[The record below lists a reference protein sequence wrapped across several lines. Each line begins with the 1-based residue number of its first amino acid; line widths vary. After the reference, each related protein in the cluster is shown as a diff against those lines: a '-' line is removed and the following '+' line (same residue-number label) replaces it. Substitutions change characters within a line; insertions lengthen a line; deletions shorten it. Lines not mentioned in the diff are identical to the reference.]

1 MNNKPHNKGLRWGP
15 FVARIPFIHIRFR
28 AAEFFQG
35 IAISGATAF
44 AGVPIVMG
52 MGLTFEEGVAV
63 SLIAGTL
70 IAAGPILF
78 GIPFAPGWITP
89 AYPIVLTIFATMG
102 YYSPSGVEYQPET
115 FQFMAALC
123 IEFTLL
129 VAILGMTGLSSK
141 IVNNIPNT
149 LKSGIILGAAVA
161 AFYQVFFK
169 EFDSRYMEQPIAM
182 TVALTICILTTF
194 SEPFKR
200 LAASNRIFQKI
211 SSLGLLSGFLIA
223 AAVAY
228 IFGEATLGEVGGR
241 KVYEEGIS
249 FGLTFPEVVKLFE
262 RTSPFS
268 IGFPPLKMY
277 LGALPLVIIGYILLF
292 GDIIT
297 GKAILNDAEKERPDE
312 PLDVDVNKIHLSIA
326 LRNFLGLIAN
336 PNFPTQ
342 GALWTGVHVVVA
354 ERWRKG
360 PKEMPSIFDG
370 LGSYYLMAIPLLYV
384 WQPFIVFMGP
394 LMGIALNL
402 TLVLTGFACAYVA
415 LAIPKTNA
423 EMASAFLIGLLIA
436 FSGEQIWQ
444 FKIGGVDANLF
455 VALLIGILLSI
466 FVAGFNKKQ

>member
-35 IAISGATAF
+35 MVISGATAF
-44 AGVPIVMG
+44 AGIPIVMG

-63 SLIAGTL
+63 SLVAGTL

-78 GIPFAPGWITP
+78 GVPFAPGWVTP
-89 AYPIVLTIFATMG
+89 AYPIVIGVFATMG
-102 YYSPSGVEYQPET
+102 YYSPVGAEYQIET
-115 FQFMAALC
+115 FQFMAALS

-129 VAILGMTGLSSK
+129 VAFLGMTGLSSK

-169 EFDSRYMEQPIAM
+169 EFDSKYMEQPVAM
-182 TVALTICILTTF
+182 TIALAICILTTF
-194 SEPFKR
+194 SQPFKR
-200 LAASNRIFQKI
+200 LAASNKIFQKI
-211 SSLGLLSGFLIA
+211 SSLGLLPGFLIA
-223 AAVAY
+223 ATVAY
-228 IFGEATLGEVGGR
+228 VIGEATLNITWGF
-241 KVYEEGIS
+241 K
-249 FGLTFPEVVKLFE
+249 FPDVVTLFE

-268 IGFPPLKMY
+268 IGFPPLNMY
-277 LGALPLVIIGYILLF
+277 IDALPLVIIGYILLF

-297 GKAILNDAEKERPDE
+297 GKAILKDPQKERPDE
-312 PLDVDVNKIHLSIA
+312 PLDVDVNKVHLSIA
-326 LRNFLGLIAN
+326 IRNFLGLIAN

-370 LGSYYLMAIPLLYV
+370 LGSYYLMAIPFLYV
-384 WQPFIVFMGP
+384 TLPFVTLMQP
-394 LMGIALNL
+394 LMNIALNL

-423 EMASAFLIGLLIA
+423 EMASALLIGLLVA
-436 FSGEQIWQ
+436 FSGEYVW
-444 FKIGGVDANLF
+444 
-455 VALLIGILLSI
+455 VALLVGILLSV
-466 FVAGFNKKQ
+466 FVVGLNKKE

>member
-1 MNNKPHNKGLRWGP
+1 MKNNSHNKGLKWGP

-35 IAISGATAF
+35 MVISGATAF
-44 AGVPIVMG
+44 AGIPIVMG

-63 SLIAGTL
+63 SLVAGTL

-78 GIPFAPGWITP
+78 GVPFAPGWVTP
-89 AYPIVLTIFATMG
+89 AYPIVIGVFATMG
-102 YYSPSGVEYQPET
+102 YYSPVGAEYQVET
-115 FQFMAALC
+115 FQFMAALS

-129 VAILGMTGLSSK
+129 VAFLGMTGLSSK

-149 LKSGIILGAAVA
+149 LKSGIILGAAIA

-169 EFDSRYMEQPIAM
+169 EFDSKYMEQPVAM
-182 TVALTICILTTF
+182 TVALAICILTTF
-194 SEPFKR
+194 SQPFKR
-200 LAASNRIFQKI
+200 LAASNKIFQKI
-211 SSLGLLSGFLIA
+211 SSLGLLPGFLIA
-223 AAVAY
+223 ATIAY
-228 IFGEATLGEVGGR
+228 IIGEATLNITWGF
-241 KVYEEGIS
+241 K
-249 FGLTFPEVVKLFE
+249 FPDVVTLFE

-268 IGFPPLKMY
+268 IGFPPLNMY
-277 LGALPLVIIGYILLF
+277 IDALPLVIIGYILLF

-297 GKAILNDAEKERPDE
+297 GKAILSDAEKERPDE
-312 PLDVDVNKIHLSIA
+312 PLDVDVNKVHLSIA
-326 LRNFLGLIAN
+326 IRNFLGLIAN

-384 WQPFIVFMGP
+384 TLPFVTLMQP
-394 LMGIALNL
+394 LMNIALNL

-423 EMASAFLIGLLIA
+423 EMASALLIGLLVA
-436 FSGEQIWQ
+436 FSGEYVW
-444 FKIGGVDANLF
+444 A
-455 VALLIGILLSI
+455 ALLIGILLSV
-466 FVAGFNKKQ
+466 FVVGLNKKE

>member
-1 MNNKPHNKGLRWGP
+1 MKNKSHNKGLKWGP

-35 IAISGATAF
+35 MVISGATAF
-44 AGVPIVMG
+44 AGIPIVMG

-63 SLIAGTL
+63 SLVAGTL

-78 GIPFAPGWITP
+78 GVPFAPGWVTP
-89 AYPIVLTIFATMG
+89 AYPIVIGVFATMG
-102 YYSPSGVEYQPET
+102 YYSPVGAEYQVET
-115 FQFMAALC
+115 FQFMAALS

-129 VAILGMTGLSSK
+129 VAFLGMTGLSSK

-149 LKSGIILGAAVA
+149 LKSGIILGAAIA

-169 EFDSRYMEQPIAM
+169 EFDSKYMEQPVAM
-182 TVALTICILTTF
+182 TVALAICILTTF
-194 SEPFKR
+194 SQPFKR
-200 LAASNRIFQKI
+200 LAASNKIFQKI
-211 SSLGLLSGFLIA
+211 SSLGLLPGFLIA
-223 AAVAY
+223 ATIAY
-228 IFGEATLGEVGGR
+228 IIGEATLNITWGF
-241 KVYEEGIS
+241 K
-249 FGLTFPEVVKLFE
+249 FPDVVTLFE

-268 IGFPPLKMY
+268 IGFPPLNMY
-277 LGALPLVIIGYILLF
+277 IDALPLVIIGYILLF

-297 GKAILNDAEKERPDE
+297 GKAILSDAEKERPDE
-312 PLDVDVNKIHLSIA
+312 PLDVDVNKVHLSIA
-326 LRNFLGLIAN
+326 IRNFLGLIAN

-370 LGSYYLMAIPLLYV
+370 LGSYYLMAIPFLYV
-384 WQPFIVFMGP
+384 TLPFVTLMQP
-394 LMGIALNL
+394 LMNIALNL

-423 EMASAFLIGLLIA
+423 EMASALLIGLLVA
-436 FSGEQIWQ
+436 FSGEYVW
-444 FKIGGVDANLF
+444 A
-455 VALLIGILLSI
+455 ALLIGILLSV
-466 FVAGFNKKQ
+466 FVVGLNKKE

>member
-35 IAISGATAF
+35 MVISGATAF
-44 AGVPIVMG
+44 AGIPIVMG

-63 SLIAGTL
+63 SLVAGTL

-78 GIPFAPGWITP
+78 GVPFAPGWVTP
-89 AYPIVLTIFATMG
+89 AYPIVIGVFATMG
-102 YYSPSGVEYQPET
+102 YYSPVGAEYQIET
-115 FQFMAALC
+115 FQFMAALS

-129 VAILGMTGLSSK
+129 VAFLGMTGLSSK

-169 EFDSRYMEQPIAM
+169 EFDSKYMEQPVAM
-182 TVALTICILTTF
+182 TIALAICILTTF
-194 SEPFKR
+194 SVPFKK
-200 LAASNRIFQKI
+200 LATSNKVFQKI
-211 SSLGLLSGFLIA
+211 SSLGLLPGFVIA
-223 AAVAY
+223 ATVAY
-228 IFGEATLGEVGGR
+228 VIGEATLNITWGF
-241 KVYEEGIS
+241 K
-249 FGLTFPEVVKLFE
+249 FPDVVTLFE

-268 IGFPPLKMY
+268 IGFPPLNMY
-277 LGALPLVIIGYILLF
+277 IDALPLVIIGYILLF

-297 GKAILNDAEKERPDE
+297 GKAILKDAEKERPDE
-312 PLDVDVNKIHLSIA
+312 PLDVDVNKVHLSIA
-326 LRNFLGLIAN
+326 IRNFLGLIAN

-370 LGSYYLMAIPLLYV
+370 LGSYYLMAIPFLYV
-384 WQPFIVFMGP
+384 TLPFVTLMQP
-394 LMGIALNL
+394 LMNIALNL

-423 EMASAFLIGLLIA
+423 EMASALLIGLLVA
-436 FSGEQIWQ
+436 FSGEYVW
-444 FKIGGVDANLF
+444 
-455 VALLIGILLSI
+455 VALLIGILLSV
-466 FVAGFNKKQ
+466 FVVGLNKKE

>member
-1 MNNKPHNKGLRWGP
+1 MNNTSQNKGLKWGP

-35 IAISGATAF
+35 MVISGATAF
-44 AGVPIVMG
+44 AGIPIVMG

-63 SLIAGTL
+63 SLVAGTL

-78 GIPFAPGWITP
+78 GVPFAPGWVTP
-89 AYPIVLTIFATMG
+89 AYPIVIGVFATMG
-102 YYSPSGVEYQPET
+102 YYSPVGAEYQVET
-115 FQFMAALC
+115 FQFMAALS

-129 VAILGMTGLSSK
+129 VAFLGVTGLSSK

-149 LKSGIILGAAVA
+149 LKSGIILGAAIA

-169 EFDSRYMEQPIAM
+169 EFDSKYMEQPVAM
-182 TVALTICILTTF
+182 TIALAICILTTF
-194 SEPFKR
+194 SVPFKK
-200 LAASNRIFQKI
+200 LATSNKVFQKI
-211 SSLGLLSGFLIA
+211 SSLGLLPGFVIA
-223 AAVAY
+223 ATVAY
-228 IFGEATLGEVGGR
+228 VIGEATLNITWGF
-241 KVYEEGIS
+241 K
-249 FGLTFPEVVKLFE
+249 FPDVVTLFE

-268 IGFPPLKMY
+268 IGFPPLNMY
-277 LGALPLVIIGYILLF
+277 IDALPLVIIGYILLF

-297 GKAILNDAEKERPDE
+297 GKAILKDAEKERPDE
-312 PLDVDVNKIHLSIA
+312 PLDVDVNKVHLSIA
-326 LRNFLGLIAN
+326 IRNFLGLIAN

-370 LGSYYLMAIPLLYV
+370 LGSYYLMAIPFLYV
-384 WQPFIVFMGP
+384 TLPFVTLMQP
-394 LMGIALNL
+394 LMNIALNL

-423 EMASAFLIGLLIA
+423 EMASALLIGLLVA
-436 FSGEQIWQ
+436 FSGEYVW
-444 FKIGGVDANLF
+444 
-455 VALLIGILLSI
+455 VALLIGILLSV
-466 FVAGFNKKQ
+466 FVVGLNKKE

>member
-35 IAISGATAF
+35 MVISGATAF
-44 AGVPIVMG
+44 AGIPIVMG

-78 GIPFAPGWITP
+78 GVPFAPGWVTP
-89 AYPIVLTIFATMG
+89 AYPIVIGVFATMG
-102 YYSPSGVEYQPET
+102 YYSPVGAEYQIET
-115 FQFMAALC
+115 FQFMAALS

-129 VAILGMTGLSSK
+129 VAFLGMTGLSSK

-169 EFDSRYMEQPIAM
+169 EFDSKYMEQPVAM
-182 TVALTICILTTF
+182 TIALAICILTTF
-194 SEPFKR
+194 SQPFKH
-200 LAASNRIFQKI
+200 LAASNKIFQKI
-211 SSLGLLSGFLIA
+211 SSLGLLPGFLIA
-223 AAVAY
+223 ATVAY
-228 IFGEATLGEVGGR
+228 VIGEATLNITWGF
-241 KVYEEGIS
+241 K
-249 FGLTFPEVVKLFE
+249 FPDVVTLFE

-268 IGFPPLKMY
+268 IGFPPLNMY
-277 LGALPLVIIGYILLF
+277 IDALPLVIIGYILLF

-297 GKAILNDAEKERPDE
+297 GKAILKDAEKERPDE
-312 PLDVDVNKIHLSIA
+312 PLDVDVNKVHLSIA
-326 LRNFLGLIAN
+326 IRNFLGLIAN

-370 LGSYYLMAIPLLYV
+370 LGSYYLMAIPFLYV
-384 WQPFIVFMGP
+384 TLPFVTLMQP
-394 LMGIALNL
+394 LMNIALNL

-423 EMASAFLIGLLIA
+423 EMASALLIGLLVA
-436 FSGEQIWQ
+436 FSGEYVW
-444 FKIGGVDANLF
+444 
-455 VALLIGILLSI
+455 VALLVGILLSV
-466 FVAGFNKKQ
+466 FVVGLNKKE

>member
-1 MNNKPHNKGLRWGP
+1 MNNKPHNKGLKWGP

-35 IAISGATAF
+35 MVISGATAF
-44 AGVPIVMG
+44 AGIPIVMG

-63 SLIAGTL
+63 SLVAGTL

-78 GIPFAPGWITP
+78 GVPFAPGWVTP
-89 AYPIVLTIFATMG
+89 AYPIVIGVFATMG
-102 YYSPSGVEYQPET
+102 YYSPVGAEYQVET
-115 FQFMAALC
+115 FQFMAALS

-129 VAILGMTGLSSK
+129 VAFLGMTGLSSK

-149 LKSGIILGAAVA
+149 LKSGIILGAAIA

-169 EFDSRYMEQPIAM
+169 EFDSKYMEQPVAM
-182 TVALTICILTTF
+182 TVALAICILTTF
-194 SEPFKR
+194 SQPFKR
-200 LAASNRIFQKI
+200 LAASNKIFQKI
-211 SSLGLLSGFLIA
+211 SSLGLLPGFLIA
-223 AAVAY
+223 ATIAY
-228 IFGEATLGEVGGR
+228 IIGEATLNITWGF
-241 KVYEEGIS
+241 K
-249 FGLTFPEVVKLFE
+249 FPDVVTLFE

-268 IGFPPLKMY
+268 IGFPPLNMY
-277 LGALPLVIIGYILLF
+277 IDALPLVIIGYILLF

-297 GKAILNDAEKERPDE
+297 GKAILSDAEKERPDE
-312 PLDVDVNKIHLSIA
+312 PLDVDVNKVHLSIA
-326 LRNFLGLIAN
+326 IRNFLGLIAN

-384 WQPFIVFMGP
+384 TLPFVTLMQP
-394 LMGIALNL
+394 LMNIALNL

-423 EMASAFLIGLLIA
+423 EMASALLIGLLVA
-436 FSGEQIWQ
+436 FSGEYVW
-444 FKIGGVDANLF
+444 A
-455 VALLIGILLSI
+455 ALLIGILLSV
-466 FVAGFNKKQ
+466 FVVGLNKKE

>member
-1 MNNKPHNKGLRWGP
+1 MKNKSHDKGLKWGP

-35 IAISGATAF
+35 MVISGATAF
-44 AGVPIVMG
+44 AGIPIVMG

-63 SLIAGTL
+63 SLVAGTL

-78 GIPFAPGWITP
+78 GVPFAPGWVTP
-89 AYPIVLTIFATMG
+89 AYPIVIGVFATMG
-102 YYSPSGVEYQPET
+102 YYSPVGAEYQVET
-115 FQFMAALC
+115 FQFMAALS

-129 VAILGMTGLSSK
+129 VAFLGMTGLSSK

-149 LKSGIILGAAVA
+149 LKSGIILGAAIA

-169 EFDSRYMEQPIAM
+169 EFDSKYMEQPVAM
-182 TVALTICILTTF
+182 TVALAICILTTF
-194 SEPFKR
+194 SQPFKR
-200 LAASNRIFQKI
+200 LAASNKIFQKI
-211 SSLGLLSGFLIA
+211 SSLGLLPGFLIA
-223 AAVAY
+223 ATIAY
-228 IFGEATLGEVGGR
+228 IIGEATLNITWGF
-241 KVYEEGIS
+241 K
-249 FGLTFPEVVKLFE
+249 FPDVVTLFE

-268 IGFPPLKMY
+268 IGFPPLNMY
-277 LGALPLVIIGYILLF
+277 IDALPLVIIGYILLF

-297 GKAILNDAEKERPDE
+297 GKAILSDAEKERPDE
-312 PLDVDVNKIHLSIA
+312 PLDVDVNKVHLSIA
-326 LRNFLGLIAN
+326 IRNFLGLIAN

-384 WQPFIVFMGP
+384 TLPFVTLMQP
-394 LMGIALNL
+394 LMNIALNL

-423 EMASAFLIGLLIA
+423 EMASALLIGLLVA
-436 FSGEQIWQ
+436 FSGEYVW
-444 FKIGGVDANLF
+444 A
-455 VALLIGILLSI
+455 ALLIGILLSV
-466 FVAGFNKKQ
+466 FVVGLNKKE

>member
-1 MNNKPHNKGLRWGP
+1 MNNTSQNKGLKWGP

-35 IAISGATAF
+35 MVISGATAF
-44 AGVPIVMG
+44 AGIPIVMG

-78 GIPFAPGWITP
+78 GVPFAPGWVTP
-89 AYPIVLTIFATMG
+89 AYPIVIGVFATMG
-102 YYSPSGVEYQPET
+102 YYSPVGAEYQVET
-115 FQFMAALC
+115 FQFMAALS

-129 VAILGMTGLSSK
+129 VAFLGMTGLSSK

-169 EFDSRYMEQPIAM
+169 EFDSKYMEQPVAM
-182 TVALTICILTTF
+182 TIALAICILTTF
-194 SEPFKR
+194 SQPFKH
-200 LAASNRIFQKI
+200 LAASNKIFQKI
-211 SSLGLLSGFLIA
+211 SSLGLLPGFLIA
-223 AAVAY
+223 ATVAY
-228 IFGEATLGEVGGR
+228 VIGEATLNITWGF
-241 KVYEEGIS
+241 K
-249 FGLTFPEVVKLFE
+249 FPDVVTLFE

-268 IGFPPLKMY
+268 IGFPPLNMY
-277 LGALPLVIIGYILLF
+277 IDALPLVIIGYILLF

-297 GKAILNDAEKERPDE
+297 GKAILKDAEKERPDE
-312 PLDVDVNKIHLSIA
+312 PLDVDVNKVHLSIA
-326 LRNFLGLIAN
+326 IRNFLGLIAN

-370 LGSYYLMAIPLLYV
+370 LGSYYLMAIPFLYV
-384 WQPFIVFMGP
+384 TLPFVTLMQP
-394 LMGIALNL
+394 LMNIALNL

-423 EMASAFLIGLLIA
+423 EMASALLIGLLVA
-436 FSGEQIWQ
+436 FSGEYVW
-444 FKIGGVDANLF
+444 
-455 VALLIGILLSI
+455 VALLVGILLSV
-466 FVAGFNKKQ
+466 FVVGLNKKE

>member
-1 MNNKPHNKGLRWGP
+1 MNNTSQNKGLKWGP

-35 IAISGATAF
+35 MVISGATAF
-44 AGVPIVMG
+44 AGIPIVMG

-63 SLIAGTL
+63 SLVAGTL

-78 GIPFAPGWITP
+78 GVPFAPGWVTP
-89 AYPIVLTIFATMG
+89 AYPIVIGVFATMG
-102 YYSPSGVEYQPET
+102 YYSPVGAEYQVET
-115 FQFMAALC
+115 FQFMAALS

-129 VAILGMTGLSSK
+129 VAFLGMTGLSSK

-169 EFDSRYMEQPIAM
+169 EFDSKYMEQPVAM
-182 TVALTICILTTF
+182 TIALAICILTTF

-200 LAASNRIFQKI
+200 LAASNKVFQKI
-211 SSLGLLSGFLIA
+211 SSLGLLPGFLIA
-223 AAVAY
+223 ATVAY
-228 IFGEATLGEVGGR
+228 VIGEATLNITWGF
-241 KVYEEGIS
+241 K
-249 FGLTFPEVVKLFE
+249 FPDVVTLFE

-268 IGFPPLKMY
+268 IGFPPLNMY
-277 LGALPLVIIGYILLF
+277 IDALPLVIIGYILLF

-297 GKAILNDAEKERPDE
+297 GKAILKDPQKERPDE
-312 PLDVDVNKIHLSIA
+312 PLDVDVNKVHLSIA
-326 LRNFLGLIAN
+326 IRNFLGLIAN

-370 LGSYYLMAIPLLYV
+370 LGSYYLMAIPFLYV
-384 WQPFIVFMGP
+384 TLPFVTLMQP
-394 LMGIALNL
+394 LMNIALNL

-423 EMASAFLIGLLIA
+423 EMASALLIGLLVA
-436 FSGEQIWQ
+436 FSGEYVW
-444 FKIGGVDANLF
+444 
-455 VALLIGILLSI
+455 VALLIGILLSV
-466 FVAGFNKKQ
+466 FVVGLNKKE

>member
-1 MNNKPHNKGLRWGP
+1 MNNTSQNKGLKWGP

-35 IAISGATAF
+35 MVISGATAF
-44 AGVPIVMG
+44 AGIPIVMG

-63 SLIAGTL
+63 SLVAGTL

-78 GIPFAPGWITP
+78 GVPFAPGWVTP
-89 AYPIVLTIFATMG
+89 AYPIVIGVFATMG
-102 YYSPSGVEYQPET
+102 YYSPVGAEYQVET
-115 FQFMAALC
+115 FQFMAALS

-129 VAILGMTGLSSK
+129 VAFLGVTGLSSK

-149 LKSGIILGAAVA
+149 LKSGIILGAAIA

-169 EFDSRYMEQPIAM
+169 EFDSKYMEQPVAM
-182 TVALTICILTTF
+182 TIALAICILTTF
-194 SEPFKR
+194 SVPFKK
-200 LAASNRIFQKI
+200 LATSNKVFQKI
-211 SSLGLLSGFLIA
+211 SSLGLLPGFVIA
-223 AAVAY
+223 ATVAY
-228 IFGEATLGEVGGR
+228 VIGEATLNITWGF
-241 KVYEEGIS
+241 K
-249 FGLTFPEVVKLFE
+249 FPDVVTLFE

-268 IGFPPLKMY
+268 IGFPPLNMY
-277 LGALPLVIIGYILLF
+277 IDALPLVIIGYILLF

-297 GKAILNDAEKERPDE
+297 GKAILKDPQKERPDE
-312 PLDVDVNKIHLSIA
+312 PLDVDVNKVHLSIA
-326 LRNFLGLIAN
+326 IRNFLGLIAN

-370 LGSYYLMAIPLLYV
+370 LGSYYLMAIPFLYV
-384 WQPFIVFMGP
+384 TLPFVTLMQP
-394 LMGIALNL
+394 LMNIALNL

-423 EMASAFLIGLLIA
+423 EMASALLIGLLVA
-436 FSGEQIWQ
+436 FSGEYVW
-444 FKIGGVDANLF
+444 
-455 VALLIGILLSI
+455 VALLIGILLSV
-466 FVAGFNKKQ
+466 FVVGLNKKE

>member
-1 MNNKPHNKGLRWGP
+1 MNNKPYNKGLRWGP

-35 IAISGATAF
+35 MVISGATAF
-44 AGVPIVMG
+44 AGIPIVMG

-63 SLIAGTL
+63 SLVAGTL

-78 GIPFAPGWITP
+78 GVPFAPGWVTP
-89 AYPIVLTIFATMG
+89 AYPIVIGVFATMG
-102 YYSPSGVEYQPET
+102 YYSPVGAEYQIET
-115 FQFMAALC
+115 FQFMAALS

-129 VAILGMTGLSSK
+129 VAFLGMTGLSSK

-169 EFDSRYMEQPIAM
+169 EFDSKYMEQPVAM
-182 TVALTICILTTF
+182 TIALAICILTTF
-194 SEPFKR
+194 SQPFKR
-200 LAASNRIFQKI
+200 LAASNKIFQKI
-211 SSLGLLSGFLIA
+211 SSLGLLPGFLIA
-223 AAVAY
+223 ATVAY
-228 IFGEATLGEVGGR
+228 VIGEATLNITWGF
-241 KVYEEGIS
+241 K
-249 FGLTFPEVVKLFE
+249 FPDVVTLFE

-268 IGFPPLKMY
+268 IGFPPLNMY
-277 LGALPLVIIGYILLF
+277 IDALPLVIIGYILLF

-297 GKAILNDAEKERPDE
+297 GKAILKDAEKERPDE
-312 PLDVDVNKIHLSIA
+312 PLDVDVNKVHLSIA
-326 LRNFLGLIAN
+326 IRNFLGLIAN

-370 LGSYYLMAIPLLYV
+370 LGSYYLMAIPFLYV
-384 WQPFIVFMGP
+384 TLPFVTLMQP
-394 LMGIALNL
+394 LMNIALNL

-423 EMASAFLIGLLIA
+423 EMASALLIGLLVA
-436 FSGEQIWQ
+436 FSGEYVW
-444 FKIGGVDANLF
+444 
-455 VALLIGILLSI
+455 VALLVGILLSV
-466 FVAGFNKKQ
+466 FVVGLNKKE

>member
-35 IAISGATAF
+35 MVISGATAF
-44 AGVPIVMG
+44 AGIPIVMG

-63 SLIAGTL
+63 SLVAGTL

-78 GIPFAPGWITP
+78 GVPFAPGWVTP
-89 AYPIVLTIFATMG
+89 AYPIVIGVFATMG
-102 YYSPSGVEYQPET
+102 YYSPVGAEYQIET
-115 FQFMAALC
+115 FQFMAALS

-129 VAILGMTGLSSK
+129 VAFLGITGLSSK

-169 EFDSRYMEQPIAM
+169 EFDSKYMEQPVAM
-182 TVALTICILTTF
+182 TIALAICILTTF
-194 SEPFKR
+194 SQPFKR
-200 LAASNRIFQKI
+200 LAASNKIFQKI
-211 SSLGLLSGFLIA
+211 SSLGLLPGFLIA
-223 AAVAY
+223 ATVAY
-228 IFGEATLGEVGGR
+228 VIGEATLNITWGF
-241 KVYEEGIS
+241 K
-249 FGLTFPEVVKLFE
+249 FPDVVTLFE

-268 IGFPPLKMY
+268 IGFPPLNMY
-277 LGALPLVIIGYILLF
+277 IDALPLVIIGYILLF

-297 GKAILNDAEKERPDE
+297 GKAILKDAEKERPDE
-312 PLDVDVNKIHLSIA
+312 PLDVDVNKVHLSIA
-326 LRNFLGLIAN
+326 IRNFLGLIAN

-370 LGSYYLMAIPLLYV
+370 LGSYYLMAIPFLYV
-384 WQPFIVFMGP
+384 TLPFVTLMQP
-394 LMGIALNL
+394 LMNIALNL

-423 EMASAFLIGLLIA
+423 EMASALLIGLLVA
-436 FSGEQIWQ
+436 FSGEYVW
-444 FKIGGVDANLF
+444 A
-455 VALLIGILLSI
+455 ALLIGILLSV
-466 FVAGFNKKQ
+466 FVVGLNKKE

>member
-1 MNNKPHNKGLRWGP
+1 MKNKSHNKGLKWGP

-35 IAISGATAF
+35 MVISGATAF
-44 AGVPIVMG
+44 AGIPIVMG

-63 SLIAGTL
+63 SLVAGTL

-78 GIPFAPGWITP
+78 GVPFAPGWVTP
-89 AYPIVLTIFATMG
+89 AYPIVIGVFATMG
-102 YYSPSGVEYQPET
+102 YYSPVGAEYQVET
-115 FQFMAALC
+115 FQFMAALS

-129 VAILGMTGLSSK
+129 VAFLGMTGLSSK

-149 LKSGIILGAAVA
+149 LKSGIILGAAIA

-169 EFDSRYMEQPIAM
+169 EFDSKYMEQPVAM
-182 TVALTICILTTF
+182 TVALAICILTTF
-194 SEPFKR
+194 SQPFKR
-200 LAASNRIFQKI
+200 LAASNKIFQKI
-211 SSLGLLSGFLIA
+211 SSLGLLPGFLIA
-223 AAVAY
+223 ATIAY
-228 IFGEATLGEVGGR
+228 IIGEATLNITWGF
-241 KVYEEGIS
+241 K
-249 FGLTFPEVVKLFE
+249 FPDGVTLFE

-268 IGFPPLKMY
+268 IGFPPLNMY
-277 LGALPLVIIGYILLF
+277 IDALPLVIIGYILLF

-297 GKAILNDAEKERPDE
+297 GKAILSDAEKERPDE
-312 PLDVDVNKIHLSIA
+312 PLDVDVNKVHLSIA
-326 LRNFLGLIAN
+326 IRNFLGLIAN

-384 WQPFIVFMGP
+384 TLPFVTLMQP
-394 LMGIALNL
+394 LMNIALNL

-423 EMASAFLIGLLIA
+423 EMASALLIGLLVA
-436 FSGEQIWQ
+436 FSGEYVW
-444 FKIGGVDANLF
+444 A
-455 VALLIGILLSI
+455 ALLIGILLSV
-466 FVAGFNKKQ
+466 FVVGLNKKE

>member
-1 MNNKPHNKGLRWGP
+1 MNNKPHNKGLKWGP

-35 IAISGATAF
+35 MVISGATAF
-44 AGVPIVMG
+44 AGIPIVMG

-63 SLIAGTL
+63 SLVAGTL

-78 GIPFAPGWITP
+78 GVPFAPGWVTP
-89 AYPIVLTIFATMG
+89 AYPIVIGVFATMG
-102 YYSPSGVEYQPET
+102 YYSPVGAEYQVET
-115 FQFMAALC
+115 FQFMAALS

-129 VAILGMTGLSSK
+129 VAFLGMTGLSSK

-149 LKSGIILGAAVA
+149 LKSGIILGAAIA

-169 EFDSRYMEQPIAM
+169 EFDSKYMEQPVAM
-182 TVALTICILTTF
+182 TVALAICILTTF
-194 SEPFKR
+194 SQPFKR
-200 LAASNRIFQKI
+200 LAASNKIFQKI
-211 SSLGLLSGFLIA
+211 SSLGLLPGFLIA
-223 AAVAY
+223 ATIAY
-228 IFGEATLGEVGGR
+228 IIGEATLNITWGF
-241 KVYEEGIS
+241 K
-249 FGLTFPEVVKLFE
+249 FPDVVTLFE

-268 IGFPPLKMY
+268 IGFPPLNMY
-277 LGALPLVIIGYILLF
+277 IDALPLVIIGYILLF

-297 GKAILNDAEKERPDE
+297 GKAILGDAEKERPDE
-312 PLDVDVNKIHLSIA
+312 PLDVDVNKVHLSIA
-326 LRNFLGLIAN
+326 IRNFLGLIAN

-384 WQPFIVFMGP
+384 TLPFVTLMQP
-394 LMGIALNL
+394 LMNIALNL

-423 EMASAFLIGLLIA
+423 EMASALLIGLLVA
-436 FSGEQIWQ
+436 FSGEYVW
-444 FKIGGVDANLF
+444 A
-455 VALLIGILLSI
+455 ALLIGILLSV
-466 FVAGFNKKQ
+466 FVVGFNKKE